1 MELTNNEWK
10 NLFQEYE
17 QQSTKTA
24 VTMNEKYIYLGEIDC
39 PDEMLSDIHV
49 KLSDIQGIGKINW
62 LKSVTTGKYIHVG
75 DGTLDNLFSSGKI
88 IEHDYECESFD
99 PEYEKYSLL
108 SKEEQIAYRI
118 KNQGVSNQ
126 LAKQLVYY
134 EFGYSFDYVFE
145 YKVTE
150 ISCDTSDN
158 SKEENTYNLTVE
170 ADTLEEANIELSSNI
185 RKEGETIC
193 TFTKFPKGY
202 NPSIGEMMTGG
213 KFQRYKKYVVS
224 VIIELVNQTKN

>member
-1 MELTNNEWK
+1 MELTNSQWK
-10 NLFQEYE
+10 NLFHEYE
-17 QQSTKTA
+17 QQSKANASSMT
-24 VTMNEKYIYLGEIDC
+24 EKYIYLGEIDC

-88 IEHDYECESFD
+88 IDHEYESFD

-108 SKEEQIAYRI
+108 SKEDKILYRV
-118 KNQGVSNQ
+118 KNQGVSKQ

-158 SKEENTYNLTVE
+158 SKEENTYNFSVE
-170 ADTLEEANIELSSNI
+170 SDTMEEVNIELSSMI

-193 TFTKFPKGY
+193 TFTKFPEGY
-202 NPSIGEMMTGG
+202 NPSIGEMMAGG
-213 KFQRYKKYVVS
+213 NKFPRYKKYVVS
-224 VIIELVNQTKN
+224 VITELVSQTKN